1 MGGNYYYKSEIKN
14 QSLNEC
20 ESWKMEGPSVYV
32 NIRVRNKFGTID
44 HFLHQVYRK
53 EILPFCI
60 DTASKINKIKSSKI
74 N

>member
-1 MGGNYYYKSEIKN
+1 MRGNYYYKSEIKN
-14 QSLNEC
+14 LKKR
-20 ESWKMEGPSVYV
+20 KMEGPSVYV

-53 EILPFCI
+53 EKLPFCI

>member
-1 MGGNYYYKSEIKN
+1 MRGNYYYKSEIKN
-14 QSLNEC
+14 FKKR
-20 ESWKMEGPSVYV
+20 KMEGPSVYV